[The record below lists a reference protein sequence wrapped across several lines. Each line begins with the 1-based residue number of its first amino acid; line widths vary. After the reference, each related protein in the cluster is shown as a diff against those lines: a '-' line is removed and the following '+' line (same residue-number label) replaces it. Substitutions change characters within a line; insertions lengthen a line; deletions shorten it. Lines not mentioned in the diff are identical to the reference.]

1 MGWDIHAVVE
11 EADMAVLTI
20 SDRFL
25 PHAGL
30 KRATGHL

>member
-1 MGWDIHAVVE
+1 MNNLHAI
-11 EADMAVLTI
+11 LTI

-30 KRATGHL
+30 KQATADLYGRK